1 MKYTFE
7 QKLAAVKR
15 HIETGDYL
23 YPKGCKSRGARHSY
37 AGQVRFWHSVYL
49 RKGEEGLRHN
59 VFNASYSPEQ
69 KLEIITPILVGAVS
83 LSARSR
89 ELSIQSGTLSAWVRK
104 YRENGLD
111 GLKCSKRGRPRKNMP
126 ENTEEKKDT
135 ATDDKRRI
143 KDLEHQNLLLRAEL
157 EYLKNC
163 KPWSSGRES
172 QSFKKG
178 GNRPLAR
185 PRRRI
190 QRKADAQGASADVRT
205 GEVVIRICGEISG
218 KAGKSR

>member
-15 HIETGDYL
+15 HIETGGYL

-59 VFNASYSPEQ
+59 DFNASYSPEQ
-69 KLEIITPILVGAVS
+69 KLEIIAPILIGAVS

-89 ELSIQSGTLSAWVRK
+89 ELSIQSGTLSSWVRK

-157 EYLKNC
+157 EYLK
-163 KPWSSGRES
+163 KLQALVERKRKSELQKRRKSSARSSKAKNTEES
-172 QSFKKG
+172 
-178 GNRPLAR
+178 
-185 PRRRI
+185 
-190 QRKADAQGASADVRT
+190 
-205 GEVVIRICGEISG
+205 
-218 KAGKSR
+218 